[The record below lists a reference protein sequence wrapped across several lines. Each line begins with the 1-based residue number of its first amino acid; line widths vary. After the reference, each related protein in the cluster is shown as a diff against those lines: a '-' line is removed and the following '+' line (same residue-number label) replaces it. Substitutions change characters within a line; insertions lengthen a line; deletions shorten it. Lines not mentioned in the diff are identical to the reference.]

1 MFLSLQFKKY
11 RHKYFKKEKKTMK
24 EGKGKI
30 MTVQKEEKS
39 NEIN

>member
-24 EGKGKI
+24 EGKVKGK
-30 MTVQKEEKS
+30 
-39 NEIN
+39 